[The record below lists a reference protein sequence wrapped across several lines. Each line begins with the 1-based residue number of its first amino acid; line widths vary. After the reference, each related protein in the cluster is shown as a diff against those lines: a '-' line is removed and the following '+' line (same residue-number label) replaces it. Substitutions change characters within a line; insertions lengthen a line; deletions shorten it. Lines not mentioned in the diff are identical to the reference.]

1 MFLKKREILH
11 PETIF
16 YKICDT
22 QVLMKDQLVSL
33 CDRTTFILHRDKF
46 GKVKTS
52 GDMIFFE
59 NETYLL

>member
-1 MFLKKREILH
+1 
-11 PETIF
+11 
-16 YKICDT
+16 
-22 QVLMKDQLVSL
+22 MKDQLVSL